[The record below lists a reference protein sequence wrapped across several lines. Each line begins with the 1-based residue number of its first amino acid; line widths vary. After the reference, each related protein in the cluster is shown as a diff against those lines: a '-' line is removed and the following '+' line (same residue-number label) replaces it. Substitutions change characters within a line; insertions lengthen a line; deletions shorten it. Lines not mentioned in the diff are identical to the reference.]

1 MSKPTSY
8 DLTRVAGDTAL
19 LAFVAGAGTAIVA
32 NLPLSRYDVPG
43 WTLLLSPL
51 AGASV
56 VLAVLI
62 RFISGLVPL
71 KGSRFPSNLT
81 LPVLHLAIV
90 LVIVVL
96 VTTKPTGIQRPA
108 ESFAVLEYWLRP
120 ASLLLVAG
128 GEMAIMT
135 AFAMVQARASRNQ
148 DAEESNL

>member
-19 LAFVAGAGTAIVA
+19 LAFVAGAVTAVLA
-32 NLPLSRYDVPG
+32 NLPLGRYEVAS

-51 AGASV
+51 AGASI

-62 RFISGLVPL
+62 RFIPGLVHP
-71 KGSRFPSNLT
+71 KGPRFPSNLT
-81 LPVLHLAIV
+81 LPILHLAIV

-96 VTTKPTGIQRPA
+96 VTTKPTGIQRPS
-108 ESFAVLEYWLRP
+108 ESFAVLEYWLLP
-120 ASLLLVAG
+120 PSLLLVAG

-135 AFAMVQARASRNQ
+135 AFAMLQSRSSRNPN
-148 DAEESNL
+148 AEESSQ